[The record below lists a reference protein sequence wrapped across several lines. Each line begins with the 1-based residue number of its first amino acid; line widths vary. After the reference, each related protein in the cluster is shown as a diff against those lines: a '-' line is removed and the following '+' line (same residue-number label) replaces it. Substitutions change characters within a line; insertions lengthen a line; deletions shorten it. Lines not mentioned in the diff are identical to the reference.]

1 MAKSKLS
8 SYKDIRYYI
17 IGAGLLLIIVICAV
31 MFGMAIKQGRLI
43 KEQVYEEARA
53 LFDEIVIMRRWNAH
67 YGGVYVLKKPGDVS
81 NPYLENPDITDK
93 SGSVYTLKN
102 PATMTREVS
111 TYAESDQKFSF
122 HITSLRL
129 KNPNNKLDEWERQ
142 TLISF
147 EKGKSEETEVIK
159 KDGRHFYR
167 FMRPLLVEESCL
179 NCHRDQGYKVGE
191 VRGGISVT
199 LPYDKPYSALRLNH
213 FGMAGLAFMLVAIFA
228 AVLYFFVWRL
238 MDRLAKQN
246 RELEILN
253 ETKDRFLGI
262 AAHDLRNPLTV
273 VNVSAKLLQDRTTEP
288 THLTLLNNIGRATQ
302 KMLALIN
309 SLLDVSK
316 IKSGKLEIRPE
327 DVDVAKFLKECFNEN
342 EMIGKQ
348 KGIALVLSVPEDIG
362 HAQFDKERIHQAVD
376 NLLSNAFKYS
386 NSNTTVTLGAKR
398 SERGLEIW
406 VEDQGVGIKDEDL
419 PLLFEE
425 FSKTSAQPT
434 AGESSHGLG
443 LAIVKRVVEL
453 QGGRIEA
460 KSHPGGG
467 AIFTIML
474 P

>member
-1 MAKSKLS
+1 VKNRLLS
-8 SYKDIRYYI
+8 HKDVRYYI
-17 IGAGLLLIIVICAV
+17 IGAGLLLIMAICAV

-43 KEQVYEEARA
+43 KEQVYEGAKA
-53 LFDEIVIMRRWNAH
+53 LFDEVVLMRRWNAH
-67 YGGVYVLKKPGDVS
+67 YGGVYVLKKPGDAS
-81 NPYLENPDITDK
+81 NPYLENPDITDT
-93 SGSVYTLKN
+93 SGNVYTLKN

-111 TYAESDQKFSF
+111 SYAELVQRFSF

-129 KNPNNKLDEWERQ
+129 KNPNNKPDEWENQ
-142 TLISF
+142 ALISF
-147 EKGKSEETEVIK
+147 EKGKGEATEVIEK
-159 KDGRHFYR
+159 GSQYFYR
-167 FMRPLLVEESCL
+167 FMRPLFVEESCL
-179 NCHRDQGYKVGE
+179 NCHGAQGYKVGE

-199 LPYDKPYSALRLNH
+199 LPYDKPYRALRLNH

-228 AVLYFFVWRL
+228 TVLYFFVWRL

-246 RELEILN
+246 KELEILN
-253 ETKDRFLGI
+253 EAKDSFLGI

-273 VNVSAKLLQDRTTEP
+273 VNVSAKLLQDRITEP
-288 THLTLLNNIGRATQ
+288 SYLALLNGISKSTQ
-302 KMLALIN
+302 KMLNLIN

-327 DVDVAKFLKECFNEN
+327 DVDVAEFLKECHYANEI
-342 EMIGKQ
+342 MGRQ

-362 HAQFDKERIHQAVD
+362 HARFDKERMHQAVD

-386 NSNTTVTLGAKR
+386 NPNTTVTLGAKR

-406 VEDQGVGIKDEDL
+406 VEDRGVGIKDEDL

-425 FSKTSAQPT
+425 FSKASAQPT

-453 QGGRIEA
+453 QGGRIEV
-460 KSHPGGG
+460 KSNPGGG
-467 AIFTIML
+467 AIFTIIL